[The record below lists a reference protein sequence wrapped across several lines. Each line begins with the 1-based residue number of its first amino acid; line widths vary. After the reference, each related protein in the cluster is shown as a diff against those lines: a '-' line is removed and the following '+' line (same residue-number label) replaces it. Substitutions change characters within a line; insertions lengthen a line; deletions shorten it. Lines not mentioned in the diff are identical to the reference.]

1 MDIRF
6 VYMTAAN
13 VDEAKTIG
21 RELVESRLAACVN
34 ILPQMHS
41 IYRWEGKIEDATEVV
56 MVAKTTAAHAAG
68 ADRAGEVAPQLRMP
82 LHRQPEGGRRV
93 PALPGL
99 DHRERV
105 DVKQAEGGGFPC
117 RSGFPVAMFVF
128 PRGSGLRAALSA
140 FSCGRGFP
148 AATIEAE
155 SPSHKKTCR
164 LIP

>member
-56 MVAKTTAAHAAG
+56 MVAKTTAAKL
-68 ADRAGEVAPQLRMP
+68 PQLTARVKS
-82 LHRQPEGGRRV
+82 LHSYECPCIVSLKVEGGYQ
-93 PALPGL
+93 PYL
-99 DHRERV
+99 DWIT
-105 DVKQAEGGGFPC
+105 
-117 RSGFPVAMFVF
+117 
-128 PRGSGLRAALSA
+128 GSVS
-140 FSCGRGFP
+140 
-148 AATIEAE
+148 T
-155 SPSHKKTCR
+155 
-164 LIP
+164 